1 MRQFGRRLL
10 QGGVV
15 VALAVGAVSACTDFS
30 SPPPSLGHVKVL
42 VVDSATNAGVGSLP
56 MTLFLNDRTTPWRA
70 LTTSGDGTG
79 EFGEKDGGV
88 IPATYIVNLDLRGST
103 YSLASGQINDK
114 PVQAIIGTTVTVNFK
129 LRKGLVTPPGG

>member
-1 MRQFGRRLL
+1 MRQFCRRLL

-56 MTLFLNDRTTPWRA
+56 MTLFLNDRTTAWRA
-70 LTTSGDGTG
+70 LSTSSDGTG
-79 EFGEKDGGV
+79 EFGQKDGGV
-88 IPATYIVNLDLRGST
+88 IPATYIVNLDLRGSA
-103 YSLASGQINDK
+103 YSLADGQTNDK
-114 PVQAIIGTTVTVNFK
+114 PVQAIIGTTVTVNFR
-129 LRKGLVTPPGG
+129 LHKGQVRPPGG